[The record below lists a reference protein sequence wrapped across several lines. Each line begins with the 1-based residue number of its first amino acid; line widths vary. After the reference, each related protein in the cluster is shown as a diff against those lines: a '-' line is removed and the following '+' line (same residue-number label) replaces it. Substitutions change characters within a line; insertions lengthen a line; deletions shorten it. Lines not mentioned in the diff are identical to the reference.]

1 MLINLLLKS
10 PLTFFM
16 IAVPLLYSLVLHEL
30 AHAVVAYKFGDSTA
44 RYSGRFTLNPLKH
57 LDPIGTMML
66 LFFGFGWAKP
76 VPVNY
81 NNLTPRK
88 MGIVCCSIAGVT
100 VNFLIAFVSL
110 VLFKL
115 TGKLAL
121 PDTIKLGF
129 VITAEINLILASF
142 NIIPIPPLDGSRVLA
157 VLSPPSVQRLLHS
170 IEQYGLIVIMILL
183 YLGFLDPVIRSIK
196 HLLLSIISFFI

>member
-44 RYSGRFTLNPLKH
+44 RSSGRFTLNPLKH